1 MVKNEK
7 EFYQDLKNIFIGAKV
22 EGNSGF
28 VNLMRIKSAYFD
40 KIFKI
45 IQSDIDEKTSEFPEF
60 KEELFTRLHT
70 FFKTY
75 FSESGSIYFSYTP
88 LKSKVYEK
96 IYTNIQDVVLF
107 WKTNMLY
114 YVKTDNLWKSLSINY
129 NIDDL
134 EYTVKFDA
142 SQIEG
147 KGANEKGEVIFEL
160 GNIENKVI
168 NFKTHYSVH
177 GSTTKV
183 SDILKDL
190 NKKGIQIT
198 EEQLKELFNIFK
210 KQTEVDYFINKDAK
224 TFLREQFDLWLKNY
238 IFDDDSA
245 YSETRIKQL
254 KILKNIAYKVIDFVS
269 QFEDEL
275 VKIWNKPKFILN
287 SNYVITLDR
296 IAEKDI
302 EIINKILDNNGIE
315 DQIKEWKDLTLVDDN
330 FNKNNI
336 INMLDESLNPDYKFL
351 PIDTK
356 YFKDIELD
364 IIGLFDDLD
373 NELDGRL
380 IHSENYQALNTILP
394 KFKEKR
400 QTMYIDP
407 PFNKDKN
414 ADYLYNVKYKDA
426 TWITLLE
433 NRIRLAKDYLN
444 EKGSIFVRCDYNGN
458 MYVRLLMNDFFGE
471 DNFMNEIIVNR
482 SFRPTEE
489 INHFHTSH
497 DSLYLF
503 SKSNKVVFLGALRL
517 RKSQKWRPMHLPG
530 IRWSPLES
538 KFINLFSAGN
548 IKEKNGKIVT
558 RARIIMGK
566 ELLPPEERHWA
577 LSQTDIFDLE
587 RQGKIKLS
595 ESGEPLSLEPEF
607 QRVAD
612 NWSDIKGYSS
622 SWEFPTENS
631 EILLKRVIEST
642 SNEGDLI
649 MDFVLGSGTTTAA
662 AHKLKRKWIGIEM
675 GKHFYSKALPRMKE
689 VLAYDNLEISKE
701 KDVKEKYNE
710 KNAGGFFKYFDLEQY
725 EQTLKNC
732 VYFPSDPLVDLNDT
746 SIYEQYV
753 FFKDL
758 KFLDKM
764 EIDTKNNKIKFNSN
778 RLYDN
783 IDMAETLSLI
793 KGKFIKSIGKD
804 EVVFD
809 DGEKIVFSDVDFTE
823 LKPLIWW

>member
-275 VKIWNKPKFILN
+275 VK
-287 SNYVITLDR
+287 
-296 IAEKDI
+296 
-302 EIINKILDNNGIE
+302 
-315 DQIKEWKDLTLVDDN
+315 
-330 FNKNNI
+330 
-336 INMLDESLNPDYKFL
+336 
-351 PIDTK
+351 
-356 YFKDIELD
+356 
-364 IIGLFDDLD
+364 
-373 NELDGRL
+373 
-380 IHSENYQALNTILP
+380 
-394 KFKEKR
+394 
-400 QTMYIDP
+400 
-407 PFNKDKN
+407 
-414 ADYLYNVKYKDA
+414 
-426 TWITLLE
+426 
-433 NRIRLAKDYLN
+433 
-444 EKGSIFVRCDYNGN
+444 
-458 MYVRLLMNDFFGE
+458 
-471 DNFMNEIIVNR
+471 
-482 SFRPTEE
+482 
-489 INHFHTSH
+489 
-497 DSLYLF
+497 
-503 SKSNKVVFLGALRL
+503 
-517 RKSQKWRPMHLPG
+517 
-530 IRWSPLES
+530 
-538 KFINLFSAGN
+538 
-548 IKEKNGKIVT
+548 
-558 RARIIMGK
+558 
-566 ELLPPEERHWA
+566 
-577 LSQTDIFDLE
+577 
-587 RQGKIKLS
+587 
-595 ESGEPLSLEPEF
+595 
-607 QRVAD
+607 
-612 NWSDIKGYSS
+612 
-622 SWEFPTENS
+622 
-631 EILLKRVIEST
+631 
-642 SNEGDLI
+642 
-649 MDFVLGSGTTTAA
+649 
-662 AHKLKRKWIGIEM
+662 
-675 GKHFYSKALPRMKE
+675 
-689 VLAYDNLEISKE
+689 
-701 KDVKEKYNE
+701 
-710 KNAGGFFKYFDLEQY
+710 
-725 EQTLKNC
+725 
-732 VYFPSDPLVDLNDT
+732 
-746 SIYEQYV
+746 
-753 FFKDL
+753 
-758 KFLDKM
+758 
-764 EIDTKNNKIKFNSN
+764 
-778 RLYDN
+778 
-783 IDMAETLSLI
+783 
-793 KGKFIKSIGKD
+793 
-804 EVVFD
+804 
-809 DGEKIVFSDVDFTE
+809 
-823 LKPLIWW
+823 

>member
-1 MVKNEK
+1 MVKNEV

-40 KIFKI
+40 KIFKL
-45 IQSDIDEKTSEFPEF
+45 IQSDIDAKISEFPEF

-129 NIDDL
+129 KIDNL
-134 EYTVKFDA
+134 EYKVVFDA

-147 KGANEKGEVIFEL
+147 KRANEKGEVVFEL
-160 GNIENKVI
+160 DKPDKIEDKVI
-168 NFKTHYSVH
+168 NFKSSYLV
-177 GSTTKV
+177 GGKKTKV
-183 SDILKDL
+183 SEILKGL
-190 NKKGIQIT
+190 NKTGIHIT
-198 EEQLKELFNIFK
+198 EEQLEELFHTFK

-238 IFDDDSA
+238 IFDDDSV

-254 KILKNIAYKVIDFVS
+254 KILKNIAYNVIDFVS

-275 VKIWNKPKFILN
+275 VKTWNKPKFVLN

-302 EIINKILDNNGIE
+302 EIINKILNNNGID
-315 DQIKEWKDLTLVDDN
+315 DQISEWKDLHLVDDN

-336 INMLDESLNPDYKFL
+336 INMLDKSLNPDYKFL
-351 PIDTK
+351 PVDTK
-356 YFKDIELD
+356 YFKDIEFN
-364 IIGLFDDLD
+364 IIKLFDDLD

-394 KFKEKR
+394 KFKDKI
-400 QTMYIDP
+400 QTIYIDP

-444 EKGSIFVRCDYNGN
+444 EEGSIFVRCDYNGN
-458 MYVRLLMNDFFGE
+458 MYVRLLMNDIFGGENFRNEMVVNRTQEFFKFSHGL
-471 DNFMNEIIVNR
+471 NKFMVDTDTLFFYGKAGKSIFNEIKIKR
-482 SFRPTEE
+482 E
-489 INHFHTSH
+489 IE
-497 DSLYLF
+497 
-503 SKSNKVVFLGALRL
+503 
-517 RKSQKWRPMHLPG
+517 KWWEPFLPG
-530 IRWSPLES
+530 NPKDKDDCYRIVFKQKFPAPKGRKWGFSQDQIEELEQEDR
-538 KFINLFSAGN
+538 
-548 IKEKNGKIVT
+548 IKIENGKIKYAPLGT
-558 RARIIMGK
+558 TLK
-566 ELLPPEERHWA
+566 NNW
-577 LSQTDIFDLE
+577 TDI
-587 RQGKIKLS
+587 
-595 ESGEPLSLEPEF
+595 P
-607 QRVAD
+607 
-612 NWSDIKGYSS
+612 GYSRHFD
-622 SWEFPTENS
+622 FPTENS

-642 SNEGDLI
+642 SNESDLV
-649 MDFVLGSGTTTAA
+649 MDFFLGSGTTAA
-662 AHKLKRKWIGIEM
+662 VAHKLKRKWIGIEM
-675 GKHFYSKALPRMKE
+675 GEHFYDVVLPRMKK
-689 VLAYDNLEISKE
+689 VLAYDKSGISKE
-701 KDVKEKYNE
+701 NDVKEKYNE
-710 KNAGGFFKYFDLEQY
+710 KNAGGFFKYFNLEQY
-725 EQTLKNC
+725 EQTLKNS
-732 VYFPSDPLVDLNDT
+732 VYLPSEPLYNLNDT
-746 SIYEQYV
+746 SIYNQYV

-764 EIDTKNNKIKFNSN
+764 EIDNKNNKIKFNFN
-778 RLYDN
+778 GLYDN
-783 IDMAETLSLI
+783 IDIAETLSLV
-793 KGKFIKSIGKD
+793 KGKFIKSISKD
-804 EVVFD
+804 EVVFND
-809 DGEKIVFSDVDFTE
+809 AKIVFSDVDFTA